1 MQQTYR
7 NSHLK
12 AYENQFSIYARQMVD
27 INDLIKLE
35 LVSLLNMC
43 QLTGMCNGGGT
54 LKIDIPYENCVL
66 CHVGGYDCVC
76 RVAYVC
82 INDKNIHVSLHDK
95 DDDSKN
101 LGVKNIQC
109 ADLSY
114 AHLERILINY
124 INNYQ
129 IDKQ

>member
-1 MQQTYR
+1 
-7 NSHLK
+7 
-12 AYENQFSIYARQMVD
+12 MVD

-43 QLTGMCNGGGT
+43 QFTGMCNGGGT

-66 CHVGGYDCVC
+66 CHVDGYDCVC

-95 DDDSKN
+95 DDDSKD
-101 LGVKNIQC
+101 LGVKNI
-109 ADLSY
+109 
-114 AHLERILINY
+114 
-124 INNYQ
+124 
-129 IDKQ
+129 